1 MSEPLIPFPVLEL
14 ESTHLFRYLSEL
26 DPRRNNS
33 GKGGYLTGR
42 ITLPPQMLKDD
53 LRLILS
59 TCLYETHCA
68 DESFTREPH
77 PSLIHVIHKKGNRR
91 DHAKETV
98 PNAKHWRREFQLI
111 GKDIYVLNNTSA
123 ADEGRTAIPDIDKIC
138 SLKGNTI
145 TLDGQHS
152 SLHLAL
158 IQLKTEHKARGEELH
173 LDHFLE
179 HQVKNAE
186 TRKILQDVRGRNK
199 VKIRLEIFDKHG
211 KLLGAALSGIITNS
225 SSSIC
230 GPLNIHDVTPLKS
243 CSRGG
248 RKIIII
254 PEFVIARDV
263 KPTFQLYD
271 KDGKHLVDQEEEM
284 LTQPNEEK
292 LSIRRSTITFITPP
306 QDKADSIMLKK
317 YLIRLVLKRQSD
329 GVTSTNKPI
338 FEITPHD
345 FYDGLCLLCDYDLD
359 GGRRNIPKVIHA
371 QPGVKR
377 RI

>member
-1 MSEPLIPFPVLEL
+1 MAEPLVSWPILEL

-33 GKGGYLTGR
+33 GKGGYLTGQ
-42 ITLPPQMLKDD
+42 IILPPQMLKDD
-53 LRLILS
+53 LRLVLS
-59 TCLYETHCA
+59 TCLSETQSG
-68 DESFTREPH
+68 DTSSTREAH

-98 PNAKHWRREFQLI
+98 PNAEHWRREFQLI
-111 GKDIYVLNNTSA
+111 GKDMYVINNTSA
-123 ADEGRTAIPDIDKIC
+123 ADEGRAAIPEIDKVC

-179 HQVKNAE
+179 HRVQSVE
-186 TRKILQDVRGRNK
+186 TRKILQDVRGRSK

-211 KLLGAALSGIITNS
+211 KLRGSTLSGVITNS

-254 PEFVIARDV
+254 SEFVLARDV
-263 KPTFQLYD
+263 RPTFQLHD
-271 KDGKHLVDQEEEM
+271 KDGKHLIDQEEEM

-292 LSIRRSTITFITPP
+292 ISKRRGTITFVTPS

-329 GVTSTNKPI
+329 GVISTNKPI
-338 FEITPHD
+338 FEIIPHD
-345 FYDGLCLLCDYDLD
+345 FYDGVCLLCDYDLD
-359 GGRRNIPKVIHA
+359 GGGRSIPKVIRA

-377 RI
+377 RV